1 MLSVS
6 GGGWN
11 SMSNLAGAMAGSIDR
26 LESLGLE
33 RKIDSILKGYDYISG
48 NSGGTWF
55 LTSLGFLEQ
64 YQDSLENRTKAD
76 SYNTTGF
83 NKKVKRAF
91 DSIGYLGGI
100 NRTASVAGMLLQ
112 FGRNW
117 GDFIEKTVYEQISD
131 QAVLETSFLQA
142 NLADWALD
150 KNIIFAIAL
159 TKNSNLDSSG
169 KEVSKS
175 EQFDGP
181 PIIQQGLFMD
191 KIFASYDPS
200 GSALKKYNESN
211 FVPFSIEINSSG
223 ESIYRTTSKQ
233 KSLSINYSNNKKRGP
248 SPQIMIFPEKGSAN
262 SIKAI
267 SPSLASSAAV
277 AALAF
282 PATVGEKSKGEEADE
297 LQKQAAHALGNLAAY
312 EFRSLAPI
320 ISFDEQGISQ
330 INQEP
335 TPAYSFKDTLNTI
348 ARSGYIRTADGGY
361 LDNTSVAYNLSS
373 AFNNGSID
381 EKNSF
386 ELSLFQNNSSPISDL
401 VNIKGQNN
409 SFALFPSDLA
419 ALFGLDDD
427 QRSASVDDVKVHPES
442 GLWTLSSQVFNS
454 HSLTESD
461 LTPIWSWNEKDGGD
475 IQLVHYTVDV
485 ETVSND
491 VYGIKPG
498 VKGKFNIYL
507 SLNPSSDAIPFKKEI
522 HKDYVD
528 NFNSWRAAIEEA
540 PTSISFFDSLETIHL
555 KPSIKNRKLSSR
567 DERVIGTKGSDVIKA
582 YGGDDYLFGHS
593 GNDRLIGGYGADILD
608 GGAGKDIFRYQSLRD
623 SRLGV
628 RNRDIIVDFQPGI
641 DKIDLRPISKDLD
654 LRFIGADQ
662 FQKAGDIRFK
672 NGVLRLNADDDMNPE
687 FKISISGS
695 NIDQLI
701 KSDLMITPEF

>member
-26 LESLGLE
+26 LESHGLE

-64 YQDSLENRTKAD
+64 YQDSLENRNKAD

-91 DSIGYLGGI
+91 DRIGYLGGI
-100 NRTASVAGMLLQ
+100 NRKASVTGMLLQ
-112 FGRNW
+112 FRSNW

-131 QAVLETSFLQA
+131 QAVLEASFLQA

-169 KEVSKS
+169 EEVSKS
-175 EQFDGP
+175 KQFYGP
-181 PIIQQGLFMD
+181 PIIQQGLLMD

-200 GSALKKYNESN
+200 ASALKEYNGSN
-211 FVPFSIEINSSG
+211 FVPFSIEINSNG
-223 ESIYRTTSKQ
+223 ESIYRTTNKQ
-233 KSLSINYSNNKKRGP
+233 KSLSINYSNNQMWGP
-248 SPQIMIFPEKGSAN
+248 SPQTKILPNKGPAN

-267 SPSLASSAAV
+267 DPSLASSSAV
-277 AALAF
+277 AAAAF
-282 PATVGEKSKGEEADE
+282 PATYGKRGI
-297 LQKQAAHALGNLAAY
+297 QNQAAYKLG
-312 EFRSLAPI
+312 SLAPI
-320 ISFDEQGISQ
+320 ISFDKQGLSQ

-335 TPAYSFKDTLNTI
+335 APSDSFKDTLNKI

-381 EKNSF
+381 QKNSF
-386 ELSLFQNNSSPISDL
+386 ELSLFQNNSSSIRDL

-419 ALFGLDDD
+419 ALFGLDND
-427 QRSASVDDVKVHPES
+427 QRSASVEDVKIHPES

-454 HSLTESD
+454 NSLTESD
-461 LTPIWSWNEKDGGD
+461 LSPIWSWNEKDGGD

-522 HKDYVD
+522 HQDYVD

-540 PTSISFFDSLETIHL
+540 PDSISFFDSLETIHL
-555 KPSIKNRKLSSR
+555 KPSIKNSKLSSR
-567 DERVIGTKGSDVIKA
+567 DERVIGTKGADEIKA

-593 GNDRLIGGYGADILD
+593 GNDRLIGGYGADILE
-608 GGAGKDIFRYQSLRD
+608 GGAGKDIFRYLSLRD
-623 SRLGV
+623 SRPGV
-628 RNRDIIVDFQPGI
+628 KNRDTIIDFQPGI
-641 DKIDLRPISKDLD
+641 DKIDLRAISQDLD

-662 FQKAGDIRFK
+662 FQKAGDIRVK
-672 NGVLRLNADDDMNPE
+672 NGMLCLNADNDMNSE

-695 NIDQLI
+695 SIDQLV
-701 KSDLMITPEF
+701 KSDLMITPGF